1 MCSQLREK
9 KFPNGQSGLRFL
21 SSDRKAA
28 GAQGEGAAQTQEPNK
43 YVFTRL

>member
-9 KFPNGQSGLRFL
+9 MFPNGQSGLRFL